1 MGSNI
6 FLGGEA
12 PTYNTGFG
20 ICLAMLVLF
29 GMVWPAIYRI
39 MLKRINDRRDA
50 MSREEIMS
58 TYTEEQLAD
67 MGDLS
72 PLFRYAL

>member
-6 FLGGEA
+6 FLSDEA
-12 PTYNTGFG
+12 PIYNTGFG

-29 GMVWPAIYRI
+29 GMVWPAMYRVI
-39 MLKRINDRRDA
+39 LKRANDRRDA
-50 MSREEIMS
+50 MSKEEIMS

>member
-6 FLGGEA
+6 FLASES
-12 PTYNTGFG
+12 PTYNTGFS

-29 GMVWPAIYRI
+29 GMVWPAVYRVV
-39 MLKRINDRRDA
+39 LKRINDRRDA
-50 MSREEIMS
+50 MTREEIMA
-58 TYTEEQLAD
+58 TYTEEQLVD
-67 MGDLS
+67 MGDLN